1 MAGLDAQGQVLL
13 ANVVLNVGKLPK
25 ELMMDVCRRL
35 GDLCKELRPLAARA
49 ASHLLGV
56 SGGTVKVV
64 FNRLVQS
71 CWMSVELLRS
81 SAGTGDPGDD
91 PAGSSASVRQRRDP
105 DAIMR
110 CLLREALFSI
120 ARGESTDFYVQNLA
134 KLRLYGIDVGD
145 KYASRQF
152 LQLVEMSCSRLL
164 QLQDATCLNQVLPG
178 LNVRA
183 PLAICYDGVSIGG
196 SLFDAWSLSSTLS
209 CLFAESLL

>member
-71 CWMSVELLRS
+71 CWMPVELLRS

-110 CLLREALFSI
+110 CLLREALFS
-120 ARGESTDFYVQNLA
+120 FYVQNLA